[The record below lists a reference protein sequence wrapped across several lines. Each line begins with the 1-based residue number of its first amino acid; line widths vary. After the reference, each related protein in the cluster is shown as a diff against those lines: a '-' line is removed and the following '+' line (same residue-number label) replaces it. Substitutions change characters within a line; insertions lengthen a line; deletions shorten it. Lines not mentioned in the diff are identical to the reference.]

1 MEGEVLRDDQWEQIE
16 QFVPGGR
23 KGKRGPRSDGRR
35 FFNALLWVARS
46 GARWRDLPERFGPY
60 QTAKRR
66 YYRWIE
72 MGVFDR
78 LFEAVASQPDLE
90 WLMIDATVIRAQS
103 QAAGAR
109 RKRGTSSP
117 GSRPLAGGFGTKL
130 HAVVDALGL
139 PVRFAIGPGQQN
151 DMAAACGLVQG
162 LSAGQVIADRAYD
175 AHQLHDVILDQG
187 GKPVIPPR
195 RHRRYQ
201 HAYDKIAYRN
211 RWGIEG
217 FFAKLKQ
224 WRRIATRYDKLA
236 ATFLGFVKLAS
247 IMLWLK

>member
-1 MEGEVLRDDQWEQIE
+1 
-16 QFVPGGR
+16 
-23 KGKRGPRSDGRR
+23 
-35 FFNALLWVARS
+35 
-46 GARWRDLPERFGPY
+46 
-60 QTAKRR
+60 
-66 YYRWIE
+66 

-109 RKRGTSSP
+109 RKRGDLKPS
-117 GSRPLAGGFGTKL
+117 
-130 HAVVDALGL
+130 
-139 PVRFAIGPGQQN
+139 
-151 DMAAACGLVQG
+151 
-162 LSAGQVIADRAYD
+162 
-175 AHQLHDVILDQG
+175 

-224 WRRIATRYDKLA
+224 WRALVEDHI
-236 ATFLGFVKLAS
+236 VKLVRIIGAISVAS
-247 IMLWLK
+247 FTKPRNVAASLS

>member
-1 MEGEVLRDDQWEQIE
+1 MEGEVLRDDQWEQIK

-109 RKRGTSSP
+109 RKGGTSSP
-117 GSRPLAGGFGTKL
+117 GSRPLAGWVRTKL

-211 RWGIEG
+211 RW
-217 FFAKLKQ
+217 
-224 WRRIATRYDKLA
+224 
-236 ATFLGFVKLAS
+236 AS
-247 IMLWLK
+247 KAFSPNSSSGGASLRAMTNSPPHSWVL